1 MRALLAACA
10 LGFVTIGAPPV
21 EACHGGHPSQQPFF
35 LIVDVSTEQVV
46 ASRWI
51 NPDCPLPV
59 GSLIK
64 PFVAIAYAE
73 AHGRAYPTITCR
85 GSADGCWLPAGHGRV
100 EIADAVAV
108 SCNVYFRR
116 LAENILPGGLR
127 DTLTRLGMP
136 AEGLSVTPGAMIGL
150 GDALRLPPMAIIHG
164 YRELVSR
171 ATHPGVAQV
180 LAGMREAGSHGT
192 GRALGTAMGS
202 TDVLAKTGTAPC
214 VHSPRAPGDGYTI
227 AVYPAERPRVIIL
240 VQTHGKTGA
249 DTARDAGVLL
259 REMVQ
264 VR

>member
-10 LGFVTIGAPPV
+10 LGFVTMGAAPV
-21 EACHGGHPSQQPFF
+21 EACQTGHPSRQPSF
-35 LIVDVSTEQVV
+35 LIVDVSTGQVV

-51 NPDCPLPV
+51 DPDCPLPV

-85 GSADGCWLPAGHGRV
+85 GSADGCWFPAGHGRLG
-100 EIADAVAV
+100 ITDAVAV

-116 LAENILPGGLR
+116 LAENILPGRLR
-127 DTLTRLGMP
+127 DTLTWLGMS
-136 AEGLSVTPGAMIGL
+136 AEGPGVTPSAMIGL
-150 GDALRLPPMAIIHG
+150 GDALRLPPMAIVHG

-180 LAGMREAGSHGT
+180 LAGMREAGRYGT
-192 GRALGTAMGS
+192 GRALGAAMGH
-202 TDVLAKTGTAPC
+202 TDVLTKTGTAPC
-214 VHSPRAPGDGYTI
+214 VHSPRAPGDGYTV
-227 AVYPAERPRVIIL
+227 AVYPAARPRVILL
-240 VQTHGKTGA
+240 VQAHGKTGA

-259 REMVQ
+259 REMVE